1 MAKRTAVTSN
11 DIARH
16 VGVSRTTVSV
26 VLNDAKSTVRV
37 SEATR
42 DRVLKAA
49 AELGYTP
56 HPAAQA
62 LRRQQSGVIGYVPR
76 PMHPAPFDEPVP
88 FFLGAYI
95 SRAAMRHGF
104 HIVEARTEAAG
115 TSRSEEARK
124 LLIGRWIDGVIF
136 DSPVT
141 ASEVQ
146 TFVDYGIPVIQLMR
160 PQFSVETARV
170 TVRASEGMTAAVEH
184 LVQLGHK
191 RIAFL
196 GQHDPHPV
204 IQDRLKHFVSG
215 LARHDMTPGEEY
227 IRLGQGHD
235 IAQGHLLAKALFA
248 REDRPTA
255 IISAADNLT
264 LGILRYLYESQLRV
278 PDTVSLI
285 SYDDTF
291 VSQLY
296 PPITSIS
303 QPLEEVAQLA
313 IGIMTD
319 LINQKNSGAGTV
331 EHIEFPTRLVIREST
346 QSPKDV

>member
-11 DIARH
+11 VIAKH

-42 DRVLKAA
+42 ARVLRAA

-62 LRRQQSGVIGYVPR
+62 LRRQRSGVIGYVPR
-76 PMHPAPFDEPVP
+76 PMQPEPFDEPVP

-95 SRAAMRHGF
+95 SRAAARHGF
-104 HIVEARTEAAG
+104 HIVEANAESTAAANSEA
-115 TSRSEEARK
+115 SRK
-124 LLIGRWIDGVIF
+124 LLLDHWVDGVIF

-141 ASEVQ
+141 ALEVQ
-146 TFVDYGIPVIQLMR
+146 RFVDDDIPVVQLMR

-170 TVRASEGMTAAVEH
+170 TVRASEGMSAAVDH
-184 LVQLGHK
+184 LVRLGHTQ
-191 RIAFL
+191 IAFL

-215 LARHDMTPGEEY
+215 LARHNMTPRQEY
-227 IRLGQGHD
+227 ILLGQGHD
-235 IAQGHLLAKALFA
+235 IAQGHLLAKALFD

-255 IISAADNLT
+255 IVSAADNLT
-264 LGILRYLYESQLRV
+264 LGTLRYLYKSHLRV
-278 PDTVSLI
+278 PETVSLI

-313 IGIMTD
+313 ITILTD
-319 LINQKNSGAGTV
+319 LIGRKGSGAGMAK
-331 EHIEFPTRLVIREST
+331 HIELPTQLVVREST
-346 QSPKDV
+346 KLPKDV